1 MTSGGL
7 RNSALVGL
15 VSILLFLPS
24 ALFAVALQPAPG
36 ALILVGCALALGLI
50 LRGLRGADFLDASL
64 DGRALALCVA
74 LACALLVLGGALHFF
89 YAPLDWRIRDAVL
102 ADLARDGLRVVYRDK
117 GLDYVLRAPLAMYV
131 LPSLVGR
138 LAGLLAAHVALL
150 AQNAVFLGALF
161 YVLLKLG
168 RGWLQLAIV
177 IFYGGLS
184 LIGFLIIQALSG
196 AARTEFVLKY
206 GLDAWSPYFQF
217 TGSASQFI
225 WAPNHALPGWW
236 LACLVILRLRRQVDS
251 AMVAATIGGAIFWS
265 PLVVIPVA
273 CWLVYL
279 AARDWR
285 GHFLNVRVWLA
296 VASGLCFT
304 PLALF
309 LVAGFGSIAQG
320 VTAEKPLFALVY
332 CLFMAVQMGPMAYVL
347 ANRAH
352 LDKAEWQLFGL
363 SAAALFALPMIH
375 FGPSNDLVMRG
386 SIAPLTIAAFLFG
399 GMVARLAPTRSGVF
413 ALGCVLA
420 ALSSASAWFDLSRAF
435 RQPRYDISD
444 CTLFEANDAL
454 GGRGAPTN
462 YVVTI
467 EQMPAWLMQT
477 SDATPVS
484 RRARRCWSDIDDRS
498 E

>member
-1 MTSGGL
+1 MSADGMRNKTLIGL
-7 RNSALVGL
+7 LSV
-15 VSILLFLPS
+15 LLFLPS
-24 ALFAVALQPAPG
+24 AAFALVLRPAP
-36 ALILVGCALALGLI
+36 AAVVLAGCALGLGLI
-50 LRGLRGADFLDASL
+50 LRGLRGTEFPDAPL

-102 ADLARDGLRVVYRDK
+102 ADLTRDGLLVAYRDK
-117 GLDYVLRAPLAMYV
+117 GVDYVLRAPLAMYV

-138 LAGLLAAHVALL
+138 LAGLPAAHVALL
-150 AQNAVFLGALF
+150 TQNAVFLGSLL
-161 YVLLKLG
+161 YLLLKLG

-177 IFYGGLS
+177 ILYGGLS
-184 LIGFLIIQALSG
+184 IIGLMIIHALAG
-196 AARTEFVLKY
+196 AVRNEFVIKY

-217 TGSASQFI
+217 TGSVSQFI

-236 LACLVILRLRRQVDS
+236 LACLVILRLRGQVDT
-251 AMVAATIGGAIFWS
+251 AIIAATIAGAIFWS

-273 CWLVYL
+273 CWLVWL

-296 VASGLCFT
+296 VASGLCFA

-320 VTAEKPLFALVY
+320 VSTEKPLFALVY
-332 CLFMAVQMGPMAYVL
+332 CLFMAVQMGPMGYVL
-347 ANRAH
+347 ANRAQ
-352 LDKAEWQLFGL
+352 LDKAEWQMFAL
-363 SAAALFALPMIH
+363 SAATLFVLPLIH

-386 SIAPLTIAAFLFG
+386 SIAPLTLAAFLFG
-399 GMVARLAPTRSGVF
+399 GMVARLAPTRSGMF

-420 ALSSASAWFDLSRAF
+420 ALSSASAWFDLSRAV
-435 RQPRYDISD
+435 RQSRYEISD

-454 GGRGAPTN
+454 GGRGVPTN

-467 EQMPAWLMQT
+467 EQMPAWLMQ
-477 SDATPVS
+477 SHDATPVS
-484 RRARRCWSDIDDRS
+484 RRARRCWSDLDDRS